1 MCLAVPLIFNLQFW
15 EVFSLS
21 TTFKATATVDRKSGH
36 GLIEFCFFFSSLSS
50 APVVFR
56 CRTWA
61 WKKVSLLRTAPRVII
76 STEVLDWWTL
86 FQSVD
91 RLCATCLRWKQKL
104 QNDKDPGRNST
115 GTASAQNWNPT
126 YKRGFCVSL
135 LEAWIWWR
143 KHWSRWY
150 SCAIC
155 SFESSLEHGIP
166 LIDIGFLPVLYAPWD
181 LVQLYTPKIRG
192 GKGFFL
198 SPLLGFFCFCVSCA
212 PFKLVTSNE
221 QRAKWAC
228 LQVEFCPLSEKEP
241 ACRANPTQ
249 TGDRGWC
256 LNVQCS
262 HPASFAERLWKHNT
276 SINFCKTHQT
286 FCDFSI
292 FQVLNRLHLQDHR
305 ATLGQVIHVSW
316 WVHRLNCNVF
326 ITSPGCRSQLL
337 SLRRVLDFSAVWFG
351 VWMHFWQVN
360 DQFDA
365 LCSMGVIHQNV
376 GWHRC
381 GWPLMGMS
389 SKSALQ
395 ILSSL

>member
-1 MCLAVPLIFNLQFW
+1 MHSQKAISNGYPRRCFAYFWNSGWKILLRQIIFVRWGFGVCLAVPLIFNLQFW

-36 GLIEFCFFFSSLSS
+36 GLIEFCFVFSSLSS

-155 SFESSLEHGIP
+155 SFESSLTHGIP

-192 GKGFFL
+192 GKGFFCHHCWDFSVFV
-198 SPLLGFFCFCVSCA
+198 SPVHR
-212 PFKLVTSNE
+212 SNSSHLMSKE
-221 QRAKWAC
+221 
-228 LQVEFCPLSEKEP
+228 LSEHASKWSFARFQKKKPHAE
-241 ACRANPTQ
+241 PTQ
-249 TGDRGWC
+249 LKRVTVGDVWMY
-256 LNVQCS
+256 NVAILQALQKDYES
-262 HPASFAERLWKHNT
+262 ITHRSIFARHM
-276 SINFCKTHQT
+276 THQT

-305 ATLGQVIHVSW
+305 ATLGQVIS
-316 WVHRLNCNVF
+316 CF
-326 ITSPGCRSQLL
+326 
-337 SLRRVLDFSAVWFG
+337 
-351 VWMHFWQVN
+351 M
-360 DQFDA
+360 
-365 LCSMGVIHQNV
+365 MG
-376 GWHRC
+376 
-381 GWPLMGMS
+381 S
-389 SKSALQ
+389 SVKL
-395 ILSSL
+395 